1 MSSTSGID
9 LTNEKLYTSPST
21 ISWTSPVT
29 GAEEKH
35 DIGNWHAFQLPKA
48 EAIDWV
54 DELELDGALGFSPPL
69 PEGAPTHKPRILV
82 LYGKRN
88 PSRTNPKRMHL
99 EPETPIPQGIKVP
112 NRKKRQQ
119 PDPQVSPKMKP

>member
-1 MSSTSGID
+1 MASMSSTSGID
-9 LTNEKLYTSPST
+9 LTNEKLYTAAST

-29 GAEEKH
+29 GAEERH

-48 EAIDWV
+48 EGIDWV

-82 LYGKRN
+82 LYGKPLKN
-88 PSRTNPKRMHL
+88 PKPQAPKPPSTNPHISSTEAYTL
-99 EPETPIPQGIKVP
+99 
-112 NRKKRQQ
+112 
-119 PDPQVSPKMKP
+119 